1 MHSIAN
7 FETNFAKLLSAP
19 THNYTLFIFF
29 RNRTNMNRRDA
40 SPPSARA
47 HHRMS
52 RERMPTTACCLLPC
66 CRIAHA
72 LRSCASTS
80 DAARASHIDLSS
92 RRPSGV
98 QQTALTGQRSLPK
111 EEWTKRAQTL
121 ELVLPRHAAGGSMSH
136 ELAPPAQETSF
147 ADDRASGRKMRS
159 LRWRTH
165 VLVGST
171 ILRDATLDCISL
183 RTCA

>member
-1 MHSIAN
+1 MRAPRARALTIACR
-7 FETNFAKLLSAP
+7 ASACQQP
-19 THNYTLFIFF
+19 RAACFRAAASRTLFEAA
-29 RNRTNMNRRDA
+29 R
-40 SPPSARA
+40 PPR
-47 HHRMS
+47 
-52 RERMPTTACCLLPC
+52 
-66 CRIAHA
+66 
-72 LRSCASTS
+72 S
-80 DAARASHIDLSS
+80 DAARASHIDLCS

>member
-1 MHSIAN
+1 MYRRPPPHPGP
-7 FETNFAKLLSAP
+7 AP
-19 THNYTLFIFF
+19 
-29 RNRTNMNRRDA
+29 
-40 SPPSARA
+40 SPSHVALA
-47 HHRMS
+47 RMS
-52 RERMPTTACCLLPC
+52 RARMPTTARCLLPC
-66 CRIAHA
+66 CHIAHA

-98 QQTALTGQRSLPK
+98 QQTALTGQRSLQK

-121 ELVLPRHAAGGSMSH
+121 ELALPRHAAGGSMSH

-165 VLVGST
+165 VLVRST
-171 ILRDATLDCISL
+171 ILRDATLNCISL